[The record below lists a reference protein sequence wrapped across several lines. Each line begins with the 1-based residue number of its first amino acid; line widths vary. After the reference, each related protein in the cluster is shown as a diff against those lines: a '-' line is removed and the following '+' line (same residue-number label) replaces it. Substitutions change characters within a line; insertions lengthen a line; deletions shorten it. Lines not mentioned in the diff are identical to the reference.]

1 MMFFF
6 QYVMKRTF
14 QSMVGNLFPNLI
26 TISIIAISMLI
37 FSTFALLALNLTN
50 FLKIWED
57 KIEVIAYLKRGA
69 SSSEV
74 EPLLKKTRLLEGVEI
89 VRYVSPYDAMTF
101 MEAKLGG
108 QKNLLEGIRPAL
120 LPPSFEIRL
129 KKDYRNS
136 TKIKEVVDRL
146 RKIPQ
151 FEEIQYGQEWVETF
165 SVLVHILR
173 LTQWILGGLLLIA
186 IVFITSNTLQL
197 TISSRREEI
206 EIMHWVGASP
216 GFVRIPVYVEGL
228 IQGLLGGGLAILFLF
243 LLHQGFFLYIPPSMQ
258 AWLAKVPVLFLPPET
273 IVWTL
278 LGGMVLGFFGSFVAS
293 MRVLKYK

>member
-1 MMFFF
+1 MISFF

-14 QSMVGNLFPNLI
+14 HNMRGNLFLNLI
-26 TISIIAISMLI
+26 TIAIIVVSMLI
-37 FSTFALLALNLTN
+37 FSTFTLLAFNLTN

-57 KIEVIAYLKRGA
+57 KIEVIAYLKRGTPT
-69 SSSEV
+69 SEV
-74 EPLLKKTRLLEGVEI
+74 EPLLNKTRLLDGVEV
-89 VRYVSPYDAMTF
+89 VRYVSPYDAMVF
-101 MEAKLGG
+101 METKLGG
-108 QKNLLEGIRPAL
+108 QKNLLEGIHPVI
-120 LPPSFEIRL
+120 LPPSFEIQL

-136 TKIKEVVDRL
+136 TKMKEVVFDL
-146 RKIPQ
+146 KKIPQ

-186 IVFITSNTLQL
+186 IIFITSNTLQL

-206 EIMHWVGASP
+206 EVMHWVGASP
-216 GFVRIPVYVEGL
+216 AFIRIPFYVEGL
-228 IQGLLGGGLAILFLF
+228 IQGLIGGALAILFLF

-258 AWLAKVPVLFLPPET
+258 AWLAKIPVLFLPPET
-273 IVWTL
+273 ITWIL

>member
-1 MMFFF
+1 MTFFLL
-6 QYVMKRTF
+6 YVMRRTLRD
-14 QSMVGNLFPNLI
+14 MMGNLFPNLI
-26 TISIIAISMLI
+26 TIGIIAVSILI
-37 FSTFALLALNLTN
+37 FSTFTLLAFNLTS
-50 FLKIWED
+50 FLKNWED
-57 KIEVIAYLKRGA
+57 KIEVIAYLKRGTP
-69 SSSEV
+69 SSEV
-74 EPLLKKTRLLEGVEI
+74 EPLLNKTRLLEGVEI

-101 MEAKLGG
+101 METKLGG
-108 QKNLLEGIRPAL
+108 QKNLLQGIQPAL
-120 LPPSFEIRL
+120 LPPSFEIQL

-136 TKIKEVVDRL
+136 ARINEVVTRL
-146 RKIPQ
+146 REMAQ

-165 SVLVHILR
+165 SALVHILR

-206 EIMHWVGASP
+206 KVMHWVGASP
-216 GFVRIPVYVEGL
+216 GFIRVPFYVEGL
-228 IQGLLGGGLAILFLF
+228 VQGLLGGGLAIFFLF
-243 LLHQGFFLYIPPSMQ
+243 LLHQGFLLHIPPSMQ

-273 IVWTL
+273 IAWII

>member
-1 MMFFF
+1 M
-6 QYVMKRTF
+6 
-14 QSMVGNLFPNLI
+14 GNLFPNLI
-26 TISIIAISMLI
+26 TIGIIAISMLI
-37 FSTFALLALNLTN
+37 FSTFTLLAYNLTN

-57 KIEVIAYLKRGA
+57 KIEVIAYLKRGTP
-69 SSSEV
+69 SGEV
-74 EPLLKKTRLLEGVEI
+74 EPLLDKTRLLEGVEV

-101 MEAKLGG
+101 MEKKLGR
-108 QKNLLEGIRPAL
+108 QKNLLEGIQPAV
-120 LPPSFEIRL
+120 LPPSFEIQL

-136 TKIKEVVDRL
+136 TKIKEVVTHL
-146 RKIPQ
+146 KKIPQ
-151 FEEIQYGQEWVETF
+151 FEEIEYGQEWVETF

-206 EIMHWVGASP
+206 EVMHWVGASP
-216 GFVRIPVYVEGL
+216 GFIRVPFYVEGL

-243 LLHQGFFLYIPPSMQ
+243 LLHQGLFLYIPPSMQ
-258 AWLAKVPVLFLPPET
+258 AWLAKIPVLFLPPKT
-273 IVWTL
+273 IVWIL
-278 LGGMVLGFFGSFVAS
+278 LGGMVLGFFGSIVAS

>member
-1 MMFFF
+1 MM
-6 QYVMKRTF
+6 
-14 QSMVGNLFPNLI
+14 GNLFPNLV
-26 TISIIAISMLI
+26 TIGIIAVSILI
-37 FSTFALLALNLTN
+37 FSTFTLLAFNLTS
-50 FLKIWED
+50 FLKNWED
-57 KIEVIAYLKRGA
+57 KIEVIAYLKRGTP
-69 SSSEV
+69 SSEV
-74 EPLLKKTRLLEGVEI
+74 EPLLNKTRLLEGVEI

-101 MEAKLGG
+101 METKLGG
-108 QKNLLEGIRPAL
+108 QKNLLQGIQPAL
-120 LPPSFEIRL
+120 LPPSFEIQL

-136 TKIKEVVDRL
+136 SRINEVVTRL
-146 RKIPQ
+146 REMAQ

-165 SVLVHILR
+165 SALVHILR

-206 EIMHWVGASP
+206 KVMHWVGASP
-216 GFVRIPVYVEGL
+216 GFIRVPFYVEGL
-228 IQGLLGGGLAILFLF
+228 IQGLLGGGLAIFFLF
-243 LLHQGFFLYIPPSMQ
+243 LLHQGLLLHIPPSMQ

-273 IVWTL
+273 IAWII

>member
-1 MMFFF
+1 MM
-6 QYVMKRTF
+6 
-14 QSMVGNLFPNLI
+14 GNLFPNLI
-26 TISIIAISMLI
+26 TIGIIVISMLI
-37 FSTFALLALNLTN
+37 FSTFTLLAFNLTN

-57 KIEVIAYLKRGA
+57 KIEVIAYLKRGTPSA
-69 SSSEV
+69 EV
-74 EPLLKKTRLLEGVEI
+74 ESLLNKTRLLEGVEI

-101 MEAKLGG
+101 METKLGR
-108 QKNLLEGIRPAL
+108 QKNLLEGIQPTV

-129 KKDYRNS
+129 RKDYRNS
-136 TKIKEVVDRL
+136 TGIKEVVARL
-146 RKIPQ
+146 KEIPQ

-206 EIMHWVGASP
+206 EVMCWVGARP
-216 GFVRIPVYVEGL
+216 AFIRVPFYVEGL

-258 AWLAKVPVLFLPPET
+258 AWLAKIPVLFLPPET
-273 IVWTL
+273 IAWIL
-278 LGGMVLGFFGSFVAS
+278 LGGMVLGFFGSIVAS

>member
-1 MMFFF
+1 M
-6 QYVMKRTF
+6 
-14 QSMVGNLFPNLI
+14 GNLFPNLI
-26 TISIIAISMLI
+26 TIGIIAVSILI
-37 FSTFALLALNLTN
+37 FSTFTLLAFNLTS
-50 FLKIWED
+50 FLKNWED
-57 KIEVIAYLKRGA
+57 KIEVIAYLKRGTP
-69 SSSEV
+69 SSEV
-74 EPLLKKTRLLEGVEI
+74 EPLLNKTRLLEGVEI

-101 MEAKLGG
+101 METKLGG
-108 QKNLLEGIRPAL
+108 QKNLLQGIQPAL
-120 LPPSFEIRL
+120 LPPSFEIQL

-136 TKIKEVVDRL
+136 ARINEVVTRL
-146 RKIPQ
+146 REMAQ

-165 SVLVHILR
+165 SALVHILR

-206 EIMHWVGASP
+206 KVMHWVGASP
-216 GFVRIPVYVEGL
+216 GFIRVPFYVEGL
-228 IQGLLGGGLAILFLF
+228 IQGLLGGGLAIFFLF
-243 LLHQGFFLYIPPSMQ
+243 LLHQGLLLHIPPSMQ

-273 IVWTL
+273 IAWIL

>member
-1 MMFFF
+1 M
-6 QYVMKRTF
+6 
-14 QSMVGNLFPNLI
+14 GNLFPNLI
-26 TISIIAISMLI
+26 TIGIIVISMLI
-37 FSTFALLALNLTN
+37 FSTFTLLAFNLTN

-57 KIEVIAYLKRGA
+57 KIEVIAYLKRGTL
-69 SSSEV
+69 SSEV
-74 EPLLKKTRLLEGVEI
+74 EPLLSKTRLLEGVEI

-101 MEAKLGG
+101 METKLGR
-108 QKNLLEGIRPAL
+108 QKNLLEGIQPTV
-120 LPPSFEIRL
+120 LPPSFEIQL

-136 TKIKEVVDRL
+136 TGIKEVVARL
-146 RKIPQ
+146 REIPQ

-206 EIMHWVGASP
+206 EIMCSVGASP
-216 GFVRIPVYVEGL
+216 AFIRVPFYVEGL
-228 IQGLLGGGLAILFLF
+228 IQGLVGGGLAILFLF
-243 LLHQGFFLYIPPSMQ
+243 LLHQGLFLYIPPSMQ
-258 AWLAKVPVLFLPPET
+258 AWLAKIPVLFLPLET
-273 IVWTL
+273 IAWIL
-278 LGGMVLGFFGSFVAS
+278 LGGMVLGFFGSIVAS